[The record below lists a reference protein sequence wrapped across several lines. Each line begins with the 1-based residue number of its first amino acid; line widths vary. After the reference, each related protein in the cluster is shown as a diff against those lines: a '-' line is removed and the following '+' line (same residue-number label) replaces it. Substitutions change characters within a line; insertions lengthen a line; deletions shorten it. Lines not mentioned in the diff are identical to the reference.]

1 MTFVRLNAVCCK
13 FHYFVIFFNV
23 LTFLEEKNSISTRIY
38 RDFELFESKKNL
50 SVDVLNSSLGYLYL
64 PTYMLS

>member
-1 MTFVRLNAVCCK
+1 MQSVVNFTILL
-13 FHYFVIFFNV
+13 FFNV
-23 LTFLEEKNSISTRIY
+23 LTFFEEKISISTRIY
-38 RDFELFESKKNL
+38 RNFELFESKKNL

>member
-1 MTFVRLNAVCCK
+1 MTFVSLNAVCCK